1 METRQH
7 SQALFNWYAETSPC
21 RFARIIEII
30 TYSPKSSKSQPQ
42 SEIQVQSNRLTQQIQ
57 FIIEIDRLK
66 HVMRQTLLIDGSR
79 RENSAEHS
87 WHLAVIS
94 CPVEYL
100 LNPKNPT
107 PPKLCFVSPPR
118 RRGGAGG
125 GVQ

>member
-1 METRQH
+1 M
-7 SQALFNWYAETSPC
+7 
-21 RFARIIEII
+21 
-30 TYSPKSSKSQPQ
+30 
-42 SEIQVQSNRLTQQIQ
+42 
-57 FIIEIDRLK
+57 K